1 MANLTVRG
9 LLDDFV
15 SLLDDT
21 TTELDVV
28 GMTIPTEQTTMLVG
42 TGVPAWVE
50 SDKVV
55 NYQGHVV
62 TTSK

>member
-21 TTELDVV
+21 TSELDVV
-28 GMTIPTEQTTMLVG
+28 GMTIPAEQTTMLVG
-42 TGVPAWVE
+42 TGVPAWVK

-55 NYQGHVV
+55 NYRGNVV
-62 TTSK
+62 TISE